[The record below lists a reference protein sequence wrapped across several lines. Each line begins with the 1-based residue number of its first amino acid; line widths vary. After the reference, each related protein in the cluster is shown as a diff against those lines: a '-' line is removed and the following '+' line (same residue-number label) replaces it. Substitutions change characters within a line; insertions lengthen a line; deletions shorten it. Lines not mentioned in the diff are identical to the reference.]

1 MDDPL
6 GAACSKRPGSA
17 MGRPAVLIL
26 GAFMTQT
33 GSSGDLWHLN
43 ENIETG
49 PQPAGGHQFG
59 AQLNRTHLPLSG
71 HAS

>member
-43 ENIETG
+43 RNIETG
-49 PQPAGGHQFG
+49 LFMATFG
-59 AQLNRTHLPLSG
+59 YATDWFVMKVRG
-71 HAS
+71 